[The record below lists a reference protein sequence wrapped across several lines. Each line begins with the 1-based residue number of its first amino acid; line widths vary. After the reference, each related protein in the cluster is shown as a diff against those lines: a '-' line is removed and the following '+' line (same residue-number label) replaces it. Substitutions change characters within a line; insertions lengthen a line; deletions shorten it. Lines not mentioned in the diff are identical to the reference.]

1 VTASAVLA
9 VQLSAALRLA
19 AVPSPPAAQPRIA
32 PDGAVT
38 APEGARFRLP
48 RGLVHAVAGAPGSRV
63 YTARSADGLTFAGVS
78 VSHTAG
84 TFGCGDGA
92 AELGLEP
99 SETARGLAACRLAL
113 HPEGS
118 PYAIA
123 AVLVNAGAAV
133 VNVNVLAPGT
143 AAAAALA
150 GRIADSVEIG
160 AALAA
165 GRSAQAA
172 TVDLPRADP
181 RLVGCFRRN
190 DRHDAGR
197 SMAHVRRELCLA
209 EDFTFTRTSHVEV
222 ATPAGGAG
230 QDFDED
236 GLWLVEGQTLTLA
249 YEDEDRGS
257 VADALRIGEVAE
269 DRLVLDGAAWIR
281 QVDRGEDDDE
291 DGDGEDAR

>member
-1 VTASAVLA
+1 VLA
-9 VQLSAALRLA
+9 SLALAVHLSLTAAAR
-19 AVPSPPAAQPRIA
+19 PPAAQPRIA
-32 PDGAVT
+32 ADGAVV

-48 RGLVHAVAGAPGSRV
+48 PGLRYAVAGAAGSRV
-63 YTARSADGLTFAGVS
+63 YTARSADGVTFAAVS
-78 VSHTAG
+78 AFQTTG
-84 TFGCGDGA
+84 RFGCDGDGA

-99 SETARGLAACRLAL
+99 SETARGLAACRMAL

-118 PYAIA
+118 PFAVA
-123 AVLVNAGAAV
+123 AVFVNAGAAV
-133 VNVNVLAPGT
+133 VAVNVLAPT
-143 AAAAALA
+143 ARAASAAA

-165 GRSAQAA
+165 GRSSRAA
-172 TVDLPRADP
+172 KVDAARADP
-181 RLVGCFRRN
+181 RLVGCFRRH
-190 DRHDAGR
+190 DRHDAGG
-197 SMAHVRRELCLA
+197 SMAHVQRELCLA

-230 QDFDED
+230 RDFDED
-236 GLWLVEGQTLTLA
+236 GLWLVDGQTLTLA

-291 DGDGEDAR
+291 DGEDAR